1 VFAKFKSKLNIS
13 KYSVA
18 LKYEWH
24 LAENYDT
31 FRQQLT
37 ICFYPELLTLNPL
50 TWKIW

>member
-1 VFAKFKSKLNIS
+1 M
-13 KYSVA
+13 A

-37 ICFYPELLTLNPL
+37 ICF
-50 TWKIW
+50 